1 MAEYI
6 EREALKQA
14 LLEKGFYPAIVKS
27 AIEDAPAADVV
38 ETNTAVMVALQ
49 FAVELIRFCKRNWG
63 LDPLFDYRDQ
73 DELNKYAE
81 YIRYLCGKNQGFELT
96 KEYAELFE
104 CGAKM
109 DGKEGTDDGT

>member
-6 EREALKQA
+6 EREALKQY
-14 LLEKGFYPAIVKS
+14 LLSKGFYPAIVK
-27 AIEDAPAADVV
+27 DALESLPAADVV
-38 ETNTAVMVALQ
+38 ETYTAVMASLQ
-49 FAVELIRFCKRNWG
+49 FALDLIRFCKRNWG

-73 DELNKYAE
+73 EELNKYAE

-104 CGAKM
+104 CGEMM
-109 DGKEGTDDGT
+109 DGKDGTNE